1 MATDKSDKPLSAL
14 FSELTNETVDLVR
27 QEVALA
33 RAEMSKKISS
43 AQAGL
48 TSVAIGAAILMAG
61 LFIVLLAVVNMVA
74 MLLPPDLAPWL
85 APLIVGAVVALIG
98 YGMLKGGSH
107 KLQPKNL
114 VPERTMHSFK
124 RDKVLVEEKAR

>member
-33 RAEMSKKISS
+33 RAEMSKKISN
-43 AQAGL
+43 AQTGL
-48 TSVAIGAAILMAG
+48 ISVAIGAAVLLAG
-61 LFIVLLAVVNMVA
+61 LFIVLLAVVNIVA

-85 APLIVGAVVALIG
+85 APLLVGAVVALIG
-98 YGMLKGGSH
+98 YGMLKGGSN
-107 KLQPKNL
+107 KLQPNKL
-114 VPERTMHSFK
+114 IPERTMHSFS
-124 RDKVLVEEKAR
+124 RDKVLVQEKAR

>member
-33 RAEMSKKISS
+33 RAEMSKKIST
-43 AQAGL
+43 AQTAL
-48 TSVAIGAAILMAG
+48 TSVAIGAAILLAG
-61 LFIVLLAVVNMVA
+61 LFIILLAVVNVVA
-74 MLLPPDLAPWL
+74 MILPPDLAPWL
-85 APLIVGAVVALIG
+85 APLIVGVVIALIG

-114 VPERTMHSFK
+114 VPERTVHSFR

>member
-1 MATDKSDKPLSAL
+1 MAIDKSDKPLSAL

-33 RAEMSKKISS
+33 RAEMSQKISS
-43 AQAGL
+43 AQTGL

-61 LFIVLLAVVNMVA
+61 LFIILLAVVNMVA

-85 APLIVGAVVALIG
+85 APLIVGVVVALIG

-107 KLQPKNL
+107 KLQPNKL
-114 VPERTMHSFK
+114 VPERTIHSFK
-124 RDKVLVEEKAR
+124 RDKGLVEEKAR

>member
-33 RAEMSKKISS
+33 RAEMSKKIST
-43 AQAGL
+43 AQTAL

-61 LFIVLLAVVNMVA
+61 LFIILLAVVNMVA

-85 APLIVGAVVALIG
+85 APLLVGAVVALIG
-98 YGMLKGGSH
+98 YGMLKGGSN
-107 KLQPKNL
+107 KLQPSNL
-114 VPERTMHSFK
+114 VPERTMNSFK
-124 RDKVLVEEKAR
+124 RDKGLVEEKTR